1 MSAALSMP
9 TQITRRATDIE
20 VTPVRSWRDR
30 REFMNLAWRL
40 YEGDP
45 NWVPPLRLNF
55 KQLVGLKHH
64 PFQKIGEVQ
73 TFLAR
78 RRGEVVGRIA
88 GIVDHE
94 HNRVHKDH
102 RGFWG
107 FFESIDDQDVAN
119 ALFDAVVHWLADRNI
134 TLLRGPANPS
144 LNYEAGLL
152 IQGFDSPPTF
162 MMTYN
167 PPYYERLVEGYG
179 FQKVHDLY
187 AYMGYLHQ
195 LPEAVK
201 KLAHMYEAVRER
213 FNVKVRAMDKKHFKR
228 DVNLFLEMWNRAGV
242 ANWGFVPLTAGEVK
256 EHSKALKHFLIPELC
271 LAAEA
276 DGHMCGVVLG
286 LPDFNPIVKQI
297 DGKLFPFGFLKLLRG
312 KTRLKRARLLSIAVV
327 PEYQRWGVGL
337 VLMASMLPKGIALGM
352 EEVEF
357 SWIVE
362 SNTMARG
369 GLEKGGAKIFKT
381 YRMYDLDAGPK
392 GAERS

>member
-1 MSAALSMP
+1 MSATLSLP
-9 TQITRRATDIE
+9 TKATSRSSTIE

-30 REFMNLAWRL
+30 RAFMKLAWRL
-40 YEGDP
+40 YDGDP
-45 NWVPPLRLNF
+45 NWVPPIRMNL
-55 KQLVGLKHH
+55 KQLVGWKHH
-64 PFQKIGEVQ
+64 PFQQIGEVQ

-78 RRGEVVGRIA
+78 RGGEVVGRIA

-94 HNRVHKDH
+94 HNRVHKEH

-119 ALFDAVVHWLADRNI
+119 ALFDAVAHWLADRNI

-152 IQGFDSPPTF
+152 IDGFDSPPTF

-179 FQKVHDLY
+179 FRKVQDLY
-187 AYMGYLHQ
+187 AYIGYLHQ
-195 LPEAVK
+195 LPEADK
-201 KLAHMYEAVRER
+201 KLRHIYEQVRER
-213 FNVKVRAMDKKHFKR
+213 LNVKVRPMDKKHFMR
-228 DVNLFLEMWNRAGV
+228 DVELFLEMWNRAGV
-242 ANWGFVPLTAGEVK
+242 ANWGFVPLTHGEVR
-256 EHSKALKHFLIPELC
+256 EHAKALKHLLVPELC

-276 DGHMCGVVLG
+276 EGQVCGVVLG
-286 LPDFNPIVKQI
+286 LPDFNPIVREI
-297 DGKLFPFGFLKLLRG
+297 DGRLFPFGFLKLLRG
-312 KTRLKRARLLSIAVV
+312 RKRLKRVRILSIAVV

-337 VLMASMLPKGIALGM
+337 VLMADMVPKGLEMGM
-352 EEVEF
+352 EEAEF

-369 GLEKGGAKIFKT
+369 GLEKGGAKIYKT
-381 YRMYDLDAGPK
+381 YRMYDLDLGPR
-392 GAERS
+392 G